1 MKISARNKIEGKIT
15 EITKGAVMA
24 KVVVDIGDGKTI
36 NSVITVDSVSDLDLK
51 AGDDV
56 FAIVKSTEVMIAKC
70 EKGSSN

>member
-1 MKISARNKIEGKIT
+1 
-15 EITKGAVMA
+15 MA

-36 NSVITVDSVSDLDLK
+36 NSVITVDSVDDLDLK

-70 EKGSSN
+70 EKTLSK